1 MKIAV
6 FGATG
11 GTGSV
16 VVRQLLAAGR
26 DVRATARGQE
36 AAARLRSAGAE
47 AVLLDLASSSPA
59 EIEAALGGCE
69 VVINA
74 AAGRT
79 VSGRQARRVDR
90 DGVIRA
96 IDAAERAGVRRWVQI
111 SMMGSDDPRRIPLS
125 LRFLLWRVAAAKGQ
139 ADAHL
144 VRSGLVWTVIRPPW
158 LTDGG
163 PTGHVTVARNLD
175 GGSLSRGDLAAVAI
189 ACVDQPATHH
199 RLFDLSG
206 GDVPMDRALA
216 SVAELS

>member
-16 VVRQLLAAGR
+16 VVRQLLEAGR
-26 DVRATARGQE
+26 DVRATTRGLD
-36 AAARLRSAGAE
+36 AAARLRAAGAE
-47 AVLLDLASSSPA
+47 AVQLDLVSASPT
-59 EIEAALGGCE
+59 EVEAALGGCD

-79 VSGRQARRVDR
+79 TSGRTARKVDR
-90 DGVIRA
+90 DGIIRA
-96 IDAAERAGVRRWVQI
+96 IDAAERAGVGRWIQI
-111 SMMGSDDPRRIPLS
+111 SMMGSDNPKRIPFF
-125 LRFLLWRVAAAKGQ
+125 LRRVAAAKGQ
-139 ADAHL
+139 ADDHL

-158 LTDGG
+158 LNGGG
-163 PTGHVTVARNLD
+163 PTGYVTVARNLD
-175 GGSLSRGDLAAVAI
+175 GGSLSRGDLAAVAV
-189 ACVDQPATHH
+189 ACLDEPATHR

-206 GDVPMDRALA
+206 GGVPMDQALA